1 MENINVQVY
10 SLVSEPISPIEKL
23 QTISKLGFAG
33 AEFTA
38 DFTEVPVEEM
48 KKVLAEN
55 NLKVD
60 SAHVGLDQIE
70 SVLPYFAELGAKL
83 VICPMTNFCNKAEAE
98 EVAAELN
105 RLGNIAKQYGIKI
118 GYHNHSQE
126 FFMDEGKTLLE
137 HLLDNSTKCYSQ
149 LDCGW
154 AQNGGCYPPSF
165 IRRYKNRFVAIHVK
179 ENSKVQGPGPRPASR
194 HAAEEAGHANPFA
207 NVKEM
212 PLEERQ
218 KILDGFNA
226 HMNSPEGKKRF
237 EVQCPMGAP
246 ASNMNW
252 QDIKDALDE
261 QDFEA
266 FWVVEREGFYDEH
279 DKCIADDA
287 RWIKENIH

>member
-1 MENINVQVY
+1 MRCPRQFRHKIACKF
-10 SLVSEPISPIEKL
+10 S
-23 QTISKLGFAG
+23 
-33 AEFTA
+33 
-38 DFTEVPVEEM
+38 
-48 KKVLAEN
+48 
-55 NLKVD
+55 
-60 SAHVGLDQIE
+60 IE
-70 SVLPYFAELGAKL
+70 SRSF
-83 VICPMTNFCNKAEAE
+83 T
-98 EVAAELN
+98 
-105 RLGNIAKQYGIKI
+105 
-118 GYHNHSQE
+118 
-126 FFMDEGKTLLE
+126 DEGKALLE

-194 HAAEEAGHANPFA
+194 HAAEEAGRANPFA

-246 ASNMNW
+246 ESNMNW